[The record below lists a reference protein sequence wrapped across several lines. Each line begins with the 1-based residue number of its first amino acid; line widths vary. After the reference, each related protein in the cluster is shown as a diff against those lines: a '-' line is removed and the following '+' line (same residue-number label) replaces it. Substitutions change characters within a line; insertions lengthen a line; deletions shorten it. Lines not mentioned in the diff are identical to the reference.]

1 MTKRISALAA
11 LFCLILSLAACGAQQ
26 GGTATPMSEEEYL
39 AEVEKASTAIGEVMT
54 SLTGLSATDEDSYRA
69 AIETVRGLTDS
80 FRGLAAISN
89 PPESYAD
96 AHKKIAEGCTLF
108 ADTLDSL
115 CDDAIKVLD
124 GDLSE
129 EEYSA
134 SLTENMDSLTE
145 AGNLLTEGFGRIG
158 LSSNPELSQL
168 HNMHRA
174 RDHPI
179 VGWSRALCC
188 KKAG

>member
-26 GGTATPMSEEEYL
+26 GGTAAPMSEEEYL

-69 AIETVRGLTDS
+69 AIETVWGLTDS

-115 CDDAIKVLD
+115 CDDVIKVLD

-145 AGNLLTEGFGRIG
+145 AGNLLTEGFGMIG
-158 LSSNPELSQL
+158 L
-168 HNMHRA
+168 
-174 RDHPI
+174 
-179 VGWSRALCC
+179 
-188 KKAG
+188 